1 MSRLTPKQQWGFAFA
16 GLALTLLL
24 GAVFTFGSLGVPFEP
39 KNWRAL
45 LALYAVSS
53 FITAALLIFLLIL
66 GRTLFRLWV
75 ERSKDQLG
83 ARFKT
88 KMLVGAMAIS
98 LLPVLFM
105 FFVSYSLLNRTL
117 GRWFPRPLEVA
128 SEQTQ
133 ALFSDFGRTQIPRL
147 HNIAHQIQP
156 FAIKPVHEFLT
167 HAVAAGADAVWL
179 LDENGNALTGGVLC
193 DDPPDVR
200 DDSTCV
206 RSNVLGKQLRVLPS
220 GLEIWEA
227 AGAAYFAA
235 RIPLSPATSA
245 HEINPNSRNSNVTN
259 SNAANS
265 AATKA
270 PAFLLT
276 AYRTS
281 PSFFTRLE
289 LIQSQT
295 AEYYAEK
302 QNLRALKRQML
313 LILLFFTTLVLFS
326 VMWVALF
333 LSKQVTVPI
342 QALAEGTREI
352 SSGNF
357 DHQVPDQ
364 VQDEL
369 GVLARSFNNMTK
381 QLRDNRS
388 QIDQFTRNLQQAVQE
403 LERRR
408 QLMETV
414 LENIPTGVVSLDAA
428 GAILRSNTAVTA
440 MLGPAARDKQSL
452 DDLLGQE
459 ASRTVQYLMRRSLRM
474 GVVSKEIETLVSGR
488 VLHLAVTVSSLGPRR
503 ANTGYVLVLDD
514 LTEMLRSQKSAAWQE
529 VARRIAHEIK
539 NPLTP
544 IQLSAQRL
552 TRFLDRRAATNA
564 TAVSPHPAPIDAE
577 LTSLVQ
583 ECSRLIER
591 EVSTLAALVNEFSQF
606 VRFPTAK
613 LAPTDA
619 NTIVHE
625 ALEVFSNR
633 LDDVSLK
640 TCLAENLPQIRADG
654 GLLRSVVVNLIDN
667 AAESLEHAT
676 TREIVVATRNHPDAE
691 MVEISVA
698 DTGHGISPQDKDK
711 LFLPQFSTKDRGTGL
726 GLAIAARIVAEH
738 GGTIHVEDN
747 HPQGSRF
754 LIELPVGES
763 VAVTP
768 HDSPTPASISSMPVA
783 NGDSHTSVTNSVV
796 TQSASATPV
805 PTTSVAPTSPAITA
819 SSKLAPPR

>member
-1 MSRLTPKQQWGFAFA
+1 VSIPRLPLFVRLKSHNGRRAQTYCVASFPNERRRAVSRFGSKQRWGFAA
-16 GLALTLLL
+16 GSLFLILLL
-24 GAVFTFGSLGVPFEP
+24 AAVFTFGSLGVPFEP
-39 KNWRAL
+39 RTWRDVL
-45 LALYAVSS
+45 TLYAVSS
-53 FITAALLIFLLIL
+53 FITAALMIFGLIL
-66 GRTLFRLWV
+66 FRTVVRLWI

-88 KMLVGAMAIS
+88 KMVVGAMAIS

-117 GRWFPRPLEVA
+117 GRWFPRPLEIA

-133 ALFSDFGRTQIPRL
+133 SLLSDFGRTQIPRL
-147 HNIAHQIQP
+147 HTLAHRIAP
-156 FAIKPVHEFLT
+156 LAGKPLPEFLGQ
-167 HAVAAGADAVWL
+167 AVAAGADAVWIV
-179 LDENGNALTGGVLC
+179 DQNGNALTGGVVC
-193 DDPPDVR
+193 DDPPEAR
-200 DDSTCV
+200 DTSTCAEP
-206 RSNVLGKQLRVLPS
+206 NVLGKQVRVLRS
-220 GLEIWEA
+220 GIEIWEA
-227 AGAAYFAA
+227 DKFTYSAA
-235 RIPLSPATSA
+235 RIRLNEPGKP
-245 HEINPNSRNSNVTN
+245 
-259 SNAANS
+259 
-265 AATKA
+265 
-270 PAFLLT
+270 PAFLVT
-276 AYRTS
+276 AYRTN
-281 PSFFTRLE
+281 PAFFDRLNT
-289 LIQSQT
+289 IQSQT
-295 AEYYAEK
+295 SEYYAEK

-313 LILLFFTTLVLFS
+313 LILAFFTVLLLFS
-326 VMWVALF
+326 VMWVALL

-357 DHQVPDQ
+357 DYQVPDQ

-369 GVLARSFNNMTK
+369 GVLVRSFNNMTK

-414 LENIPTGVVSLDAA
+414 LENIPTGVVSLDAS
-428 GAILRSNTAVTA
+428 GAILRANTAVSG
-440 MLGPAARDKQSL
+440 MLGATARDKQSL
-452 DDLLGQE
+452 DELLGSD
-459 ASRTVQYLMRRSLRM
+459 ASRAVQYLMRRSLRM
-474 GVVSKEIETLVSGR
+474 GVVSREIETVVGGR

-503 ANTGYVLVLDD
+503 ANAGYVLVLDD

-552 TRFLDRRAATNA
+552 SRFLDRRETPASGAAD
-564 TAVSPHPAPIDAE
+564 PE

-613 LAPTDA
+613 LVSTDA

-625 ALEVFSNR
+625 AIEVFSNR
-633 LDDVSLK
+633 LEGVTLK
-640 TCLAENLPQIRADG
+640 TNLAENLPMVRADG
-654 GLLRSVVVNLIDN
+654 GLLRSVVINLIDN
-667 AAESLEHAT
+667 AAESLEHSSI
-676 TREIVVATRNHPDAE
+676 REILVSTRNRAE
-691 MVEISVA
+691 AEFVEISVA
-698 DTGHGISPQDKDK
+698 DTGHGISPEDKDK

-726 GLAIAARIVAEH
+726 GLAIAARIIAEH

-747 HPQGSRF
+747 HPGGSRF
-754 LIELPVGES
+754 IIELPVTE
-763 VAVTP
+763 AV
-768 HDSPTPASISSMPVA
+768 PVA
-783 NGDSHTSVTNSVV
+783 AGDNM
-796 TQSASATPV
+796 TPV
-805 PTTSVAPTSPAITA
+805 PGAAPEPELSP
-819 SSKLAPPR
+819 